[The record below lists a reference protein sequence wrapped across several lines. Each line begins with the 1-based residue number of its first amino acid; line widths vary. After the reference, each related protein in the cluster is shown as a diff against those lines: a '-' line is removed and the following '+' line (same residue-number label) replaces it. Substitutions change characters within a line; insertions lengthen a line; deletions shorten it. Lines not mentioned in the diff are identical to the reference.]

1 MTLGRLP
8 SVFRQIVFLVL
19 SSLAFLPLYF
29 MVVSSLKSQIG
40 FAQNPIG
47 IPRLPTLG
55 NFAIVVEQDR
65 FLRWMGNS
73 AILTS
78 SSVILA
84 LIVSCMAA
92 YAFARIPLRG
102 GRLLFRL
109 TTTLMAVPVIAVV
122 VPLFVFLAQIG
133 LINNQP
139 AVILVYVG
147 FMTPY
152 TTFFLTGFFR
162 RLPEEILDA
171 AVIDG
176 CGPASLLW
184 RIVVPLSVAALSTLG
199 IVNALWAW
207 NELLISLVLLQDDD
221 LRTLMVGLTVFR
233 DRFSIN
239 VPVSMAGLVVALIP
253 MLLLYLAGLRYF
265 VSGLLIG
272 AVKGE

>member
-1 MTLGRLP
+1 LTLGRLP
-8 SVFRQIVFLVL
+8 SLFRQIVFLVL

-29 MVVSSLKSQIG
+29 MVVSSLKSEIG

>member
-1 MTLGRLP
+1 LNPRQVQP
-8 SVFRQIVFLVL
+8 FFRQTVFLAL
-19 SSLAFLPLYF
+19 SALALLPLYF
-29 MVVSSLKSQIG
+29 MAVSSLKSQVG
-40 FAQNPIG
+40 FARNPIG
-47 IPRLPTLG
+47 IPQAPTLE
-55 NFAIVVEQDR
+55 NFATVVAQDR

-73 AILTS
+73 AILTF
-78 SSVILA
+78 SSVVLA
-84 LIVSCMAA
+84 LVISCMAA
-92 YAFARIPLRG
+92 YAFARLPLRG

-109 TTTLMAVPVIAVV
+109 TTTLMAVPVVAVI

-133 LINNQP
+133 LVNNQP
-139 AVILVYVG
+139 AVVLVYVG

-176 CGPASLLW
+176 CSPASLLW
-184 RIVVPLSVAALSTLG
+184 RIVVPLSVAALATLT

-207 NELLISLVLLQDDD
+207 NELLISLVLLQDDT

-239 VPVSMAGLVVALIP
+239 VPVSMAGLIVALVP
-253 MLLLYLAGLRYF
+253 MLLLYLLGLRYF
-265 VSGLLIG
+265 VSGLLMG

>member
-8 SVFRQIVFLVL
+8 SVFRQMVFLAL

-40 FAQNPIG
+40 FARNPIG
-47 IPRLPTLG
+47 IPRVPMLG
-55 NFAIVVEQDR
+55 NFAIVVAQDR

-73 AILTS
+73 AILTFS
-78 SSVILA
+78 AVILA

-109 TTTLMAVPVIAVV
+109 TTTLMAVPIIAVV

-184 RIVVPLSVAALSTLG
+184 RIVVPLSVAALATLG